1 MTTVAAIKATGSFA
15 PAWPSRLARTPAAL
29 AALQVTA
36 ILVLAGFTVAHFQIF
51 GIDEG
56 AHISYIESIAEHG
69 RVPTLADR
77 TPWQVQA
84 IDEGTYPRRS
94 PMPASQAG
102 LAGESYEAF
111 QMPLYYVLA
120 APAYLIGGGDFITKV
135 RVLRSFDV
143 LLLVVSIVLLALL
156 ARAVFA
162 KRWLLPFCMALSV
175 VMWPGVLVRLITVS
189 YGALEL
195 PMGLAFIYACWQ
207 ANVRRSGRWLVAAGA
222 LLGLA
227 LLTSLLLACF
237 APVLL
242 LPIVSRV
249 RTYGV
254 RRQLGTL
261 ALTLALP
268 VAMLAPLLVM
278 NENRYSALTGESIV
292 KREQRGV
299 IDPGGHR
306 FGLQDVTHSEWTV
319 SRAVLPE
326 EWWSQYNEP
335 IRETLLRLVPIALL
349 LIAIAA
355 FVRGWR
361 SVLPRAILLGSPFV
375 TGLVALGAGI
385 LIIQWQTLFPRYL
398 NPEFT
403 LLGLLAASRLSSARG
418 WVATL
423 AIAAAMTLAVAAVWV
438 YMAGAYW
445 YPNVGK
451 SLGMAVG

>member
-1 MTTVAAIKATGSFA
+1 MTTAVRAKASLA
-15 PAWPSRLARTPAAL
+15 PAWRSRLARVPAAL

-36 ILVLAGFTVAHFQIF
+36 ILVLAGFTVAHFQVF

-69 RVPTLADR
+69 RVPTLADL

-84 IDEGTYPRRS
+84 VDQGTYPRRS
-94 PMPASQAG
+94 SIPARSAG

-111 QMPLYYVLA
+111 QMPLYYVVA

-143 LLLVVSIVLLALL
+143 LLLVVAIVLLGLL

-162 KRWLLPFCMALSV
+162 KRWLLPFCLALSV

-189 YGALEL
+189 YTALEF
-195 PMGLAFIYACWQ
+195 PIGLAFIYACWQ
-207 ANVRRSGRWLVAAGA
+207 ANLRRSDRWLVAAGA

-237 APVLL
+237 APALL
-242 LPIVSRV
+242 VPIVSRI
-249 RTYGV
+249 RSYGV

-268 VAMLAPLLVM
+268 VAMLAPWIVM
-278 NENRYSALTGESIV
+278 NENRYGALTGEKVV

-299 IDPGGHR
+299 MDPGGHPFAFR
-306 FGLQDVTHSEWTV
+306 DVTQGAWTV
-319 SRAVLPE
+319 TRAVLPE

-335 IRETLLRLVPIALL
+335 TRETLLRLVPIALV

-355 FVRGWR
+355 VVRGR
-361 SVLPRAILLGSPFV
+361 RPILPRAILLGGPFV
-375 TGLVALGAGI
+375 TGLVALGAAI
-385 LIIQWQTLFPRYL
+385 VIIQWPTLFPRYL
-398 NPEFT
+398 YPGFT
-403 LLGLLAASRLSSARG
+403 LLGLLAGSRLSSVRG
-418 WVATL
+418 RVMTL
-423 AIAAAMTLAVAAVWV
+423 AIAAAMTFAVAAVWV

-445 YPNVGK
+445 YPNLGK
-451 SLGMAVG
+451 SLGIAVG